1 MKRIDNVLLIGV
13 GAMGSFLAPRLYES
27 LGDEHFHVVAGG
39 ERKRWLEE
47 QGLNINGAICKFPVL
62 EPGTPGHAAD
72 LIIIGVKSTGLDQAL
87 EDISAFVGPDTV
99 ILPVLNGVDS
109 EERVGAKYGN
119 ANVLHA
125 LMRVSVVMKDGCCT
139 YDPDLGRILFGEKVN
154 EVHSDRVNAVED
166 IFVRAGIPYEIPADM
181 LYAQWFKYACNVGEN
196 LSCALL
202 GVPFGAFTRSD
213 HVNYIRKTAMREVI
227 AIAQKLGVALGEE
240 EVAQQSITLGSIPF
254 ENKPSTLQDL
264 EAGRKTE
271 IDMFAG
277 EVVRL
282 GERLDVA
289 TPMAAL
295 LDHAIRALE
304 EKNGGL
310 FIQ

>member
-1 MKRIDNVLLIGV
+1 LKKIDNVLLIGV

-27 LGDEHFHVVAGG
+27 LGEAHFHVVADGM
-39 ERKRWLEE
+39 RKRRLEE
-47 QGLNINGAICKFPVL
+47 QGLGINGAVCKFPVF
-62 EPGTPGHAAD
+62 EPGTPGHVAD
-72 LIIIGVKSTGLDQAL
+72 LIIIGVKSTGLDRAL
-87 EDISAFVGPDTV
+87 EDIAAFVGPDTV
-99 ILPVLNGVDS
+99 FLPLLNGVDS
-109 EERVGAKYGN
+109 EERVGAKYGD

-125 LMRVSVVMKDGCCT
+125 LMRVSVVMKDGRCT
-139 YDPDLGRILFGEKVN
+139 YDPDLGCILFGEKDN
-154 EVHSDRVNAVED
+154 RIHSDRVSAVED
-166 IFVRAGIPYEIPADM
+166 VFVKAGIPYEIPEDM
-181 LYAQWFKYACNVGEN
+181 LHAQWFKYACNVGEN

-213 HVNYIRKTAMREVI
+213 HVNYIRETAMREVI
-227 AIAQKLGVALGEE
+227 AIARKLGIALGEE
-240 EVAQQSITLGSIPF
+240 EVARQSITLKSIPF

-271 IDMFAG
+271 IDMLAG

-282 GERLDVA
+282 GERLGVP

-304 EKNGGL
+304 EKNEGL
-310 FIQ
+310 FIR